1 MLQTSSKLGD
11 MGTAEFVL
19 QEIVEEAV
27 DEATQISIPL
37 L

>member
-19 QEIVEEAV
+19 QEIAEGAI